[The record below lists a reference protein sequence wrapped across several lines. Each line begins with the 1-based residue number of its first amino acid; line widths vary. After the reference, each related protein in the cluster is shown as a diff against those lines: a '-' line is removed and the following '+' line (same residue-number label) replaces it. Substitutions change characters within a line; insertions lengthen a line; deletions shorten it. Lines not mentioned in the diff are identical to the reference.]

1 MSDRF
6 YLYVELAGA
15 DQKPDIAQ
23 SVRAALAEFVYPDE
37 YNMALEGA
45 KLALEVWTCAQAH
58 QAPLLAAVR
67 DLVRRLV
74 PTEVTTLYL
83 EDDRG
88 STEQYLGPW
97 RAVLERL
104 AQERQTRQATLEAAY
119 QRQVL
124 SLAHAESRDT
134 FVSTEGW
141 W

>member
-45 KLALEVWTCAQAH
+45 KLALEVWTCAHAH
-58 QAPLLAAVR
+58 QTPLLVAVGN
-67 DLVRRLV
+67 LVRRLA

-97 RAVLERL
+97 RAVMERL
-104 AQERQTRQATLEAAY
+104 VQERQTRQATLEAAY